1 MEFGAE
7 RVGGSGGVWKGK
19 GSEGE
24 IGTCMTAVHESTGPG
39 DARRSLFHLFVPCCI
54 TPNAAAAVAVA
65 ANRCLSVVVV
75 VFVFDERDDG
85 SDTSVRDRRSRRP
98 SRPSAT
104 IYGANRGISESAEF
118 PSTVENDR
126 RRLARASQA
135 IDRVLATVARVW
147 CRTRE

>member
-85 SDTSVRDRRSRRP
+85 SDTSARAIGDRVGRRGHRRRSTGRIAESANRPNFRQPSRMTVDGWRVRRRP
-98 SRPSAT
+98 LIA
-104 IYGANRGISESAEF
+104 
-118 PSTVENDR
+118 
-126 RRLARASQA
+126 
-135 IDRVLATVARVW
+135 
-147 CRTRE
+147 